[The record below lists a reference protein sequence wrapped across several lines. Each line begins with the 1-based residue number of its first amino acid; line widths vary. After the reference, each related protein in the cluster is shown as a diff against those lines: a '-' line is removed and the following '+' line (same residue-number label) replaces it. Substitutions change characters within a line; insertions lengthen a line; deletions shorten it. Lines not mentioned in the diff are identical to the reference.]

1 MRKPITKSDRKAGKY
16 PYYGATGI
24 LDHVEGYIFDEK
36 LVLVGEDGAKW
47 DIGDQTAFIAD
58 GKYWVN
64 NHAHVLRPQREKI
77 VDEFLVGVLNAID
90 LSPFITGVTVPKLNQ
105 EKLRSIDIPL
115 PPLEIQ
121 KKMIEGMEKEKEIIE
136 ANKKLIGIMEQKIAD
151 VLSEI

>member
-1 MRKPITKSDRKAGKY
+1 M
-16 PYYGATGI
+16 
-24 LDHVEGYIFDEK
+24 VQ
-36 LVLVGEDGAKW
+36 KW

-121 KKMIEGMEKEKEIIE
+121 KKMIEGMEKEKR
-136 ANKKLIGIMEQKIAD
+136 NN
-151 VLSEI
+151 